1 MNAFQQGSE
10 VPERDYKFCHVINT
24 TSADIY
30 WKCSV
35 SNITNYMN
43 QQGNRVTTNL
53 FYPTKEG
60 KTKKITRLNE
70 GQDFAPAT

>member
-1 MNAFQQGSE
+1 
-10 VPERDYKFCHVINT
+10 
-24 TSADIY
+24 
-30 WKCSV
+30 
-35 SNITNYMN
+35 MN